1 MNDVIVAANQ
11 RFMEIF
17 ANGATT
23 MGDLYTSDAQIYPP
37 GGDAVSGSS
46 AIGAFWKGAYDS
58 GVKRAKLE
66 TIEAEPA
73 GDQIIEV
80 GKFTL
85 YGDGDAQLDAGKY
98 VVVWKQDG
106 GSWKLHRDIWNS
118 SGAAN

>member
-23 MGDLYTSDAQIYPP
+23 MGDLYTGDAQIYPP
-37 GGDAVSGSS
+37 GGDAVAGSS
-46 AIGAFWKGAYDS
+46 AIGTFWKGAYDS

-118 SGAAN
+118 SGAAS